1 MTMTGSARSSAG
13 MISVIVGILL
23 AVVLPR
29 FLGLWRGIGISVGV
43 WLVLWW
49 ILHAAMVRPLEDR
62 MLDMTKDREEK
73 QGTDDPPNIP
83 DT

>member
-29 FLGLWRGIGISVGV
+29 FLGLWRGTGISVGV

-73 QGTDDPPNIP
+73 QETDDPPNIP